1 MHKQFKSTYPKF
13 QEVLEQCLQLIDQ
26 KGDWEN
32 NPDGQIAIQTDDPS
46 INNWYSGIGKSQAK
60 TNQWEHR
67 FCHIQPELRGT
78 PVDEY
83 IKWLGVP
90 VYRARIML
98 SKSKTC
104 YSVHRDYSPRLHLP
118 LVTNTQCNFL
128 ITEPLQFFHMPA
140 DGTTT
145 WVDTTKPH
153 TFMNGSLENRFHLV
167 MIIKD

>member
-1 MHKQFKSTYPKF
+1 MYKQFKSIYPKF
-13 QEVLEQCLQLIDQ
+13 NELVEQCIKLGNDY
-26 KGDWEN
+26 GDWLN
-32 NPDGQIAIQTDDPS
+32 NDDGQLAIQTDDPS
-46 INNWYSGIGKSQAK
+46 KDNWRAGTGKSISK
-60 TNQWEHR
+60 TSEWER
-67 FCHIQPELRGT
+67 NFKYVQPSLINT
-78 PVDEY
+78 PVDDY
-83 IKWLGVP
+83 LKWLDVP
-90 VYRARIML
+90 VFRARLML

-140 DGTTT
+140 NGTTT

-153 TFMNGSLENRFHLV
+153 TFMNGSLENRLHLV